1 MPRAHIEL
9 DKRAVIAPVR
19 RRTFGAFVEHLG
31 RCVYTGLYEPGH
43 PAANEDGFRMDVVE
57 LVRELG
63 STTVRYPGGNFV
75 SGFRW
80 EDSVGPREA
89 RPVRRD
95 LAWRSLEPNQ
105 VGLDEFARW
114 LELTGSELM
123 LAVNL
128 GTRGILPALGLLEYA
143 NHPSGTALS
152 DLRIA
157 NGTPRP
163 HNVRM
168 WCLGN
173 EMDGPWQEG
182 FMTADDYGKL
192 AVRTAAAMK
201 MADKNLELV
210 VCGSSG
216 SGMPTFGDWERT
228 VLEHSYEHVDYVS
241 CHAYYQELD
250 GDLGSFLASALD
262 MDYHIDTVVATADHV
277 GHKKRSKKKMQ
288 LSFDEWNV
296 WYLKEHQEREKA
308 AEASGEW
315 RYAPRLLEDVYSV
328 ADAVVVGNLL
338 MTLLKHSDRVTSA
351 SLAQLVNVIAPIMT
365 EPGGPA
371 WRQTTFFPFSI
382 TSRLAAGEVIRP
394 VIEAPAYDTERRRL
408 ALQVRVET
416 EHGGRVADP
425 PLDLPLGRVPQPQPE
440 RQVLFHGHVRV
451 QRVVLE
457 DHGDVAVLRRQVVH
471 HPLTDGDGATGDL
484 LQAGD
489 RPQRGRL
496 AASGRTDEHHELALL
511 HLKVQVVERLDA
523 ALVNLV
529 HVVEDDL
536 CHGGTPSLYRVQS
549 LKHTRRGRKT
559 CSRDTALKR
568 ELCR

>member
-1 MPRAHIEL
+1 LPRAHIEL

-43 PAANEDGFRMDVVE
+43 PTANEDGFRMDVVE

-63 STTVRYPGGNFV
+63 CTTVRYPGGNFV
-75 SGFRW
+75 SGLRW

-95 LAWRSLEPNQ
+95 LAWHSLESNQ

-114 LELTGSELM
+114 LKLTGSELM

-128 GTRGILPALGLLEYA
+128 GTRGILPALDLLEYA
-143 NHPSGTALS
+143 NHPFGTALS

-157 NGTPRP
+157 NGTPEP

-173 EMDGPWQEG
+173 EMDGSWQQG
-182 FMTADDYGKL
+182 FMTADDYGKI
-192 AVRTAAAMK
+192 AARTAAAMR
-201 MADKNLELV
+201 MADRNLELV
-210 VCGSSG
+210 VCGSSD
-216 SGMPTFGDWERT
+216 SSLPTFGDWERT

-262 MDYHIDTVVATADHV
+262 MEFFIDTVVATADHV

-296 WYLKEHQEREKA
+296 WYLKEHQEA
-308 AEASGEW
+308 AEVNDEW
-315 RYAPRLLEDVYSV
+315 SYAPRLLEDVYTV

-365 EPGGPA
+365 EPRGPA

-382 TSRLAAGEVIRP
+382 MSRLASGEVIRP
-394 VIEAPAYDTERRRL
+394 VINTPACDTARHGEAPLIDAVATADDGRAAVFLVNRDLKETARVTIDVRSLGSTRITEAVTL
-408 ALQVRVET
+408 ADADVYARNTLADQDRVK
-416 EHGGRVADP
+416 P
-425 PLDLPLGRVPQPQPE
+425 
-440 RQVLFHGHVRV
+440 
-451 QRVVLE
+451 
-457 DHGDVAVLRRQVVH
+457 
-471 HPLTDGDGATGDL
+471 
-484 LQAGD
+484 
-489 RPQRGRL
+489 
-496 AASGRTDEHHELALL
+496 AANTS
-511 HLKVQVVERLDA
+511 A
-523 ALVNLV
+523 ALADGVLTIELPPV
-529 HVVEDDL
+529 SW
-536 CHGGTPSLYRVQS
+536 TA
-549 LKHTRRGRKT
+549 
-559 CSRDTALKR
+559 TALS
-568 ELCR
+568 